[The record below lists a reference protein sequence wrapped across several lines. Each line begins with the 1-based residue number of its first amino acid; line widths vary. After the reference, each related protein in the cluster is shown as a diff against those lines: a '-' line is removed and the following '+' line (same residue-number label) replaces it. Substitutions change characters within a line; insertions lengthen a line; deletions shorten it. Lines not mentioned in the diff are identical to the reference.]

1 MSLAEKLAA
10 RVGVVEAIRAM
21 VGHLLRG
28 VLLDDAMAE
37 AEKLAA
43 TGGTGK
49 VYIVID
55 VKDGRSAWG
64 IARAIES
71 QRHIAGPDQR
81 RIDISPEART
91 E

>member
-1 MSLAEKLAA
+1 MTPASSVGLVVSL
-10 RVGVVEAIRAM
+10 RAM

-28 VLLDDAMAE
+28 VLLEDALAE
-37 AEKLAA
+37 VEKLAA

>member
-1 MSLAEKLAA
+1 MI
-10 RVGVVEAIRAM
+10 EAIRAM

-28 VLLDDAMAE
+28 VLLDDALAE
-37 AEKLAA
+37 AEKLAR

-49 VYIVID
+49 VHIVID
-55 VKDGRSAWG
+55 IKDGRSAWG

-71 QRHIAGPDQR
+71 HRHIEGPDR
-81 RIDISPEART
+81 RRVDINPEARP